1 MLKWFI
7 LSIVIAATGS
17 FLLTETAD
25 RRSFGELMVR
35 AAIADQAK
43 SPGSRCPLSQD
54 YIDVAD
60 LNLIAICSEYGLA
73 AYDAARRYPTTAP
86 KVFALYGQDQTF
98 RAILDRYGHQVIPV
112 VAHYV
117 EHGSVRY
124 QLRQTLGEAV
134 QQLWEGKQPNWDPHK
149 LSPEQIGLIAINQI
163 DAQGQELLAEFEIV
177 DGVAKRKPMTTAFL
191 ESKDFFF
198 GHIQNLENVLV
209 RGERLPTWKE
219 LGNAAIDTTVIVG
232 GVGAL
237 GKISSFAEEAQISGA
252 ALEEGSAALVLE
264 GAVDAIGTATRTTL
278 LVGSIAV
285 PVLVMTRPTL
295 LVSGGGWIAEQLG
308 YNRTIGTFVAYFI
321 ILGTMIAL
329 MRFLWLVVR
338 PFLRLALML
347 LGPRRTRCSVTRD
360 AGRCDTGIVRPK
372 QMVDLSNS
380 RAAQAL
386 EIDTCYSPQI
396 SLTNLRFQRGF
407 TAFG

>member
-7 LSIVIAATGS
+7 LSVVMAATGS
-17 FLLTETAD
+17 FFLTEVAD
-25 RRSFGELMVR
+25 RRPFGELMVR
-35 AAIADQAK
+35 AVIADQAK

-73 AYDAARRYPTTAP
+73 AYDAARRYPTTGP
-86 KVFALYGQDQTF
+86 RVFALYGQDQTF

-117 EHGSVRY
+117 ENGSVRY
-124 QLRQTLGEAV
+124 QLRQRLGEAM
-134 QQLWEGKQPNWDPHK
+134 QRLWEGKQPNWDQPK

-177 DGVAKRKPMTTAFL
+177 DGMAKRKPMTTAFL
-191 ESKDFFF
+191 ESKYFFF
-198 GHIQNLENVLV
+198 GRIQNLEKIIV

-237 GKISSFAEEAQISGA
+237 GKISSFAEEAQIGGA

-264 GAVDAIGTATRTTL
+264 GAFDAIGTATRTTL

-285 PVLVMTRPTL
+285 PILVMTRPSL

-321 ILGTMIAL
+321 ILATMIAL
-329 MRFLWLVVR
+329 MRFMLLWMR
-338 PFLRLALML
+338 PFVRLVLML
-347 LGPRRTRCSVTRD
+347 LGRRRARRSGTRD
-360 AGRCDTGIVRPK
+360 AGRLDTGIVRLT
-372 QMVDLSNS
+372 QI
-380 RAAQAL
+380 L
-386 EIDTCYSPQI
+386 ET
-396 SLTNLRFQRGF
+396 
-407 TAFG
+407 